1 MFGIGLPELFIILII
16 ALVVLGPDKL
26 PDLARAIG
34 KGIGEFRRAT
44 DEIKQSFNSDD
55 ELRELKTSL
64 TQAKNEM
71 TDLVRRETANLDTD
85 AIAKAFTEG
94 QGVAEDQ
101 TIDQAEQGEA
111 ETAVTEAVADQ
122 AADPGEATD
131 PEEDSSAGLAEK
143 DKPST

>member
-131 PEEDSSAGLAEK
+131 PEEDSSAGVAEK

>member
-94 QGVAEDQ
+94 QGVAKDQ

-131 PEEDSSAGLAEK
+131 PEEDSSAGVAEK